1 MRPFELIYIVLIGW
15 GVLQHFYKPNR
26 RKNPELL
33 YKVVFSVF
41 LIHFFLEQ
49 YRWQML
55 PAYFLGVSL
64 IIIYQKKLSTVF
76 KTTVFFWLIF
86 STLLPLFVPII
97 KMPKLTGKHSIGS
110 TIHHWTDQER
120 KEWVTDD
127 PNDVRQIM
135 VQLWYPAQKT
145 KKAEMTPYLD
155 KIDLRSQTMAKA
167 GKFPPQLIKH
177 LELTKTNSHLNL
189 KAEPEAAPLPIII
202 ISHGITGMRHIHTSL
217 AEKLSNNGY
226 LVVAPDHSYDANLTI
241 FPDGSVADYRSDI
254 TGFPDSVSIRKKQL
268 QTRAADVQFV
278 INQLIKI
285 QSGKIK
291 HQLNGYLDL
300 NRIGVAGHSYGGG
313 TSIMVSYLDPRVKA
327 TLVLDSW
334 MNPLPQKIIENGIQ
348 QPLIY
353 IGRPKWTDSDYPTN
367 TDLVAKLMD
376 NTKGANYYLTIN
388 ETLHLNYCDA
398 PLFSPL
404 AKYFLDI
411 GKMNGIKSVNLINNI
426 SLQFFDQH
434 LKSEPQQSRIL
445 NQLEKQEE
453 IVFN

>member
-1 MRPFELIYIVLIGW
+1 
-15 GVLQHFYKPNR
+15 
-26 RKNPELL
+26 
-33 YKVVFSVF
+33 
-41 LIHFFLEQ
+41 
-49 YRWQML
+49 
-55 PAYFLGVSL
+55 
-64 IIIYQKKLSTVF
+64 
-76 KTTVFFWLIF
+76 
-86 STLLPLFVPII
+86 
-97 KMPKLTGKHSIGS
+97 MPKLTGKHSIGS
-110 TIHHWTDQER
+110 TIHHWTDHER
-120 KEWVTDD
+120 KEWFTDD

-177 LELTKTNSHLNL
+177 LELTKTNSYLNL

-226 LVVAPDHSYDANLTI
+226 LVIALDHSYDANLTI

-434 LKSEPQQSRIL
+434 LKSDPQQSRIL

>member
-1 MRPFELIYIVLIGW
+1 
-15 GVLQHFYKPNR
+15 
-26 RKNPELL
+26 
-33 YKVVFSVF
+33 
-41 LIHFFLEQ
+41 
-49 YRWQML
+49 
-55 PAYFLGVSL
+55 
-64 IIIYQKKLSTVF
+64 
-76 KTTVFFWLIF
+76 
-86 STLLPLFVPII
+86 
-97 KMPKLTGKHSIGS
+97 MPKLTGKHSIGS

-120 KEWVTDD
+120 KEWFTDD

-226 LVVAPDHSYDANLTI
+226 LVIALDHSYDANLTI

-334 MNPLPQKIIENGIQ
+334 MSPLPQKIIENGIQ

-367 TDLVAKLMD
+367 TDLVAKIMD
-376 NTKGANYYLTIN
+376 NTKGANYYLTIK

-411 GKMNGIKSVNLINNI
+411 GEMNGIKSVNLINNI

>member
-1 MRPFELIYIVLIGW
+1 
-15 GVLQHFYKPNR
+15 
-26 RKNPELL
+26 
-33 YKVVFSVF
+33 
-41 LIHFFLEQ
+41 
-49 YRWQML
+49 
-55 PAYFLGVSL
+55 
-64 IIIYQKKLSTVF
+64 
-76 KTTVFFWLIF
+76 
-86 STLLPLFVPII
+86 
-97 KMPKLTGKHSIGS
+97 MPKLTGKHSIGS
-110 TIHHWTDQER
+110 TIHHWTDHER
-120 KEWVTDD
+120 KEWFTDD

-226 LVVAPDHSYDANLTI
+226 LVIALDHSYDANLTI

-334 MNPLPQKIIENGIQ
+334 MSPLPQKIIENGIQ

-367 TDLVAKLMD
+367 TDLVAKIMD
-376 NTKGANYYLTIN
+376 NTKGANYYLTIK

-411 GKMNGIKSVNLINNI
+411 GEINGIKSVNLINNI

>member
-1 MRPFELIYIVLIGW
+1 
-15 GVLQHFYKPNR
+15 
-26 RKNPELL
+26 
-33 YKVVFSVF
+33 
-41 LIHFFLEQ
+41 
-49 YRWQML
+49 ML

-64 IIIYQKKLSTVF
+64 IIIYQKKLSTVL
-76 KTTVFFWLIF
+76 KTIVFFWLIF

-110 TIHHWTDQER
+110 TIHHWTDHER
-120 KEWVTDD
+120 KEWFTDD

-226 LVVAPDHSYDANLTI
+226 LVIALDHSYDANLTI

-334 MNPLPQKIIENGIQ
+334 MNPLPQKIIEIGIQ

-376 NTKGANYYLTIN
+376 NTKGANYYLSIKG
-388 ETLHLNYCDA
+388 TLHLNYCDA

>member
-1 MRPFELIYIVLIGW
+1 
-15 GVLQHFYKPNR
+15 
-26 RKNPELL
+26 
-33 YKVVFSVF
+33 
-41 LIHFFLEQ
+41 
-49 YRWQML
+49 ML

-76 KTTVFFWLIF
+76 KTAVFFWLIF
-86 STLLPLFVPII
+86 SILLPLLVPII
-97 KMPKLTGKHSIGS
+97 KMPKLTGKYSIGS

-120 KEWVTDD
+120 KEWFTDD

-226 LVVAPDHSYDANLTI
+226 LVIALDHSYDANLTI

>member
-1 MRPFELIYIVLIGW
+1 
-15 GVLQHFYKPNR
+15 
-26 RKNPELL
+26 
-33 YKVVFSVF
+33 
-41 LIHFFLEQ
+41 
-49 YRWQML
+49 
-55 PAYFLGVSL
+55 
-64 IIIYQKKLSTVF
+64 
-76 KTTVFFWLIF
+76 
-86 STLLPLFVPII
+86 
-97 KMPKLTGKHSIGS
+97 MPKLTGKHSIGS

-120 KEWVTDD
+120 KEWFTDD

-135 VQLWYPAQKT
+135 VQFWYPAQKT

-189 KAEPEAAPLPIII
+189 KVEPGAAPLPIII
-202 ISHGITGMRHIHTSL
+202 ISHGITGTRHIHTAL

-226 LVVAPDHSYDANLTI
+226 LVIALDHSYDANLTI

-254 TGFPDSVSIRKKQL
+254 TGFPDSVSIRKNQL

-278 INQLIKI
+278 INQLKKI

-313 TSIMVSYLDPRVKA
+313 TSIMVSYFDPRIKA

-376 NTKGANYYLTIN
+376 NTKGANYYLTIK

-411 GKMNGIKSVNLINNI
+411 GEMNGIKSVNLINNI

>member
-64 IIIYQKKLSTVF
+64 IIIYQKKLSTVL
-76 KTTVFFWLIF
+76 KTIVFFWLIF

-110 TIHHWTDQER
+110 TIHHWTDHER
-120 KEWVTDD
+120 KEWFTDD

-226 LVVAPDHSYDANLTI
+226 LVVALDHSYDANLTI

>member
-1 MRPFELIYIVLIGW
+1 
-15 GVLQHFYKPNR
+15 
-26 RKNPELL
+26 
-33 YKVVFSVF
+33 
-41 LIHFFLEQ
+41 
-49 YRWQML
+49 ML

-86 STLLPLFVPII
+86 STLLPLLVPII

-120 KEWVTDD
+120 KEWFTDD

-226 LVVAPDHSYDANLTI
+226 LVIALDHSYDANLTI

-268 QTRAADVQFV
+268 QTRVADVQFV

-367 TDLVAKLMD
+367 TDLVAKIMD
-376 NTKGANYYLTIN
+376 NTKGANYYLTIK

>member
-1 MRPFELIYIVLIGW
+1 MLIGW

-26 RKNPELL
+26 RKNTKLL
-33 YKVVFSVF
+33 YKVVLSVI

-64 IIIYQKKLSTVF
+64 IIIYQKKLSTVL
-76 KTTVFFWLIF
+76 KTIVFFWLIF

-110 TIHHWTDQER
+110 TIHHWTDHER
-120 KEWVTDD
+120 KEWFTDD

-226 LVVAPDHSYDANLTI
+226 LVIALDHSYDANLTI

-268 QTRAADVQFV
+268 QTRVADVQFV

>member
-1 MRPFELIYIVLIGW
+1 
-15 GVLQHFYKPNR
+15 
-26 RKNPELL
+26 
-33 YKVVFSVF
+33 
-41 LIHFFLEQ
+41 
-49 YRWQML
+49 ML

-64 IIIYQKKLSTVF
+64 IIIYQKKLSTVL
-76 KTTVFFWLIF
+76 KTIVFFWLIF

-110 TIHHWTDQER
+110 TIHHWTDHER
-120 KEWVTDD
+120 KEWFTDD

-226 LVVAPDHSYDANLTI
+226 LVIALDHSYDANLTI

>member
-1 MRPFELIYIVLIGW
+1 
-15 GVLQHFYKPNR
+15 
-26 RKNPELL
+26 
-33 YKVVFSVF
+33 
-41 LIHFFLEQ
+41 
-49 YRWQML
+49 ML

-64 IIIYQKKLSTVF
+64 IIIYQKKLSTVL
-76 KTTVFFWLIF
+76 KTIVFFWLIF

-110 TIHHWTDQER
+110 TIHHWTDHER
-120 KEWVTDD
+120 KEWFTDD

-226 LVVAPDHSYDANLTI
+226 LVIALDHSYDANLTI

-353 IGRPKWTDSDYPTN
+353 IGRPKWTDSDYPTK
-367 TDLVAKLMD
+367 TGLVAKLMD

-411 GKMNGIKSVNLINNI
+411 GEMNGIKSVNLINNI